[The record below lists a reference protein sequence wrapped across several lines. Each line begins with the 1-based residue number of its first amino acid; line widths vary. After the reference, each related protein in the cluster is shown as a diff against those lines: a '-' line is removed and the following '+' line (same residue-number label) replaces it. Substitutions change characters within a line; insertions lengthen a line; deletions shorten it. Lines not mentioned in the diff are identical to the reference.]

1 MGIGKVSQRLK
12 NIIVQFIEECSAEF
26 IETEVMPDHVHSAFI
41 NLSGNTL
48 PLRGGYP
55 RSFLTDFAYGISVV
69 KEKTTYSLDKQLFR
83 QYRVPALA
91 KLKKGV
97 GVPLEV
103 IKKYVE
109 QQKGV

>member
-1 MGIGKVSQRLK
+1 LGALW
-12 NIIVQFIEECSAEF
+12 
-26 IETEVMPDHVHSAFI
+26 AF
-41 NLSGNTL
+41 
-48 PLRGGYP
+48 
-55 RSFLTDFAYGISVV
+55 